1 MMRFPDA
8 YAYPP
13 GMQHV
18 SMSEEQSKR
27 PVDHLSDIVR
37 GGDVQRGCERASGKV
52 IAQPTDRRGGVNTD
66 VSAKIGLRVQH
77 SAPRILGNLGFTTSL
92 SDGARK

>member
-18 SMSEEQSKR
+18 SMSEKQSKR
-27 PVDHLSDIVR
+27 PV
-37 GGDVQRGCERASGKV
+37 G
-52 IAQPTDRRGGVNTD
+52 
-66 VSAKIGLRVQH
+66 H
-77 SAPRILGNLGFTTSL
+77 SHVWKG
-92 SDGARK
+92 

>member
-18 SMSEEQSKR
+18 SMSEVQSKR

-37 GGDVQRGCERASGKV
+37 GGDVERGCERASGKV
-52 IAQPTDRRGGVNTD
+52 IAQPTDRRGTVKTGLTINAI
-66 VSAKIGLRVQH
+66 VSARIGLRVQH
-77 SAPRILGNLGFTTSL
+77 SAPRIL
-92 SDGARK
+92 

>member
-18 SMSEEQSKR
+18 SMSEVQSKR

-37 GGDVQRGCERASGKV
+37 GGGVERGCERASGKV
-52 IAQPTDRRGGVNTD
+52 IAQRTDRRGSVCAFNT
-66 VSAKIGLRVQH
+66 LR
-77 SAPRILGNLGFTTSL
+77 PRIL
-92 SDGARK
+92 